1 MITFR
6 KIQTPASLPSDD
18 SSRGSWNADHDQLG
32 TIIPFIGI
40 RGLGD
45 DMQTMIQKIKREI
58 EHLRDVLY
66 YRLTF
71 DSRSEQSV
79 VDQFHK
85 LYFDSHAVGKAW
97 ISSSWMGVPL
107 HKCPTDLWTYQQ
119 IVYEVKPDVI
129 VETGTLLGGSAYYL
143 ASLCDLIGRGRVI
156 TIDVD
161 STEDSLSR
169 VREPV
174 CKARPDH
181 PRITYLRGSSTS
193 EDVLQRVQSL
203 IQAGDRVL
211 VILDS
216 DHSKTH
222 VFKELCAYSSLVS
235 IGSYLIVEDTNV
247 NGHPVLPQFGPGP
260 MEAVEGFLTKNTN
273 FVPDRSR
280 EKHFLT
286 FNPCGYLRRKS

>member
-1 MITFR
+1 MR
-6 KIQTPASLPSDD
+6 
-18 SSRGSWNADHDQLG
+18 R
-32 TIIPFIGI
+32 
-40 RGLGD
+40 LGD
-45 DMQTMIQKIKREI
+45 EMKTMMQKMKREI

-66 YRLTF
+66 YRITF
-71 DSRSEQSV
+71 DSSSEQAIMN
-79 VDQFHK
+79 QFHK

-107 HKCPTDLWTYQQ
+107 HKCPTDLLTYQE
-119 IVYEVKPDVI
+119 IIYEVGPEVI

-143 ASLCDLIGRGRVI
+143 ASLCDLLGRGRVI

-161 STEDSLSR
+161 STEDSIAR
-169 VREPV
+169 VQGQAGKV
-174 CKARPDH
+174 RPDH
-181 PRITYLRGSSTS
+181 PRITYFRGSSTS
-193 EDVLQRVQSL
+193 EDVLLQVKSL
-203 IQAGDRVL
+203 IDADDRVL

-222 VFKELCAYSSLVS
+222 VLNELHLYSPLVS
-235 IGSYLIVEDTNV
+235 VGSYLIVEDTNV

-260 MEAVEGFLTKNTN
+260 MEAVEEFLTKNMN